1 MHGKDEPM
9 ARGELFAELEGIK
22 AQIKALA
29 ESLPTGRDQLYA
41 INERIARL
49 EESTKSA
56 HHRLDEFKRD
66 VCWTIGVS
74 TTIVGIFA
82 SILTWALGR

>member
-1 MHGKDEPM
+1 M
-9 ARGELFAELEGIK
+9 ARGEILTELESIK
-22 AQIKALA
+22 AQIKILA
-29 ESLPTGRDQLYA
+29 EKLPMGRDQLYA

-56 HHRLDEFKRD
+56 HHRLDEFKHD
-66 VCWTIGVS
+66 VCWTIGMS

>member
-1 MHGKDEPM
+1 M
-9 ARGELFAELEGIK
+9 ARSEILTELEGIK
-22 AQIKALA
+22 GMIQVLA
-29 ESLPTGRDQLYA
+29 ENLPMGRDQLYA

-56 HHRLDEFKRD
+56 HHRLDEFKHD

-74 TTIVGIFA
+74 TTIVGMFA
-82 SILTWALGR
+82 SVLTWALGR